1 MTGII
6 LISIFWWSSILVLC
20 CWVGLAGAADRIR
33 DDEKYSFKKLYE
45 KHDQQALFNPF
56 SFNRDAAKE
65 RKKNDE
71 KYSFKRM
78 NEEINKKK
86 RMNDESD

>member
-1 MTGII
+1 MEFTGII
-6 LISIFWWSSILVLC
+6 ILVVFFFL
-20 CWVGLAGAADRIR
+20 
-33 DDEKYSFKKLYE
+33 
-45 KHDQQALFNPF
+45 LFNPF